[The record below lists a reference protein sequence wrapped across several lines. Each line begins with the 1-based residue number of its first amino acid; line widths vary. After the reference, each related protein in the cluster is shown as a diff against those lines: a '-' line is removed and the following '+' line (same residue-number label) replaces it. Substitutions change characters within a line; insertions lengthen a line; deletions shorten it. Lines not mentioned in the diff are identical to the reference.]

1 MKFFIN
7 FSFKK
12 KIIFFYIL
20 FIFFLIE
27 FFSYFLV
34 KFLIKKS
41 VFYQPSY
48 IKQSYKDYL
57 KVYDPVL
64 GWTNKNGDVY
74 GARFDG
80 SNFSNS
86 SPCVDVYGDSYTYSY
101 EVNDIDAWA
110 SKLSDK
116 LKCRVRNFGVVGYGT
131 DQSFLR
137 FYNTNNNISKVVIL
151 NSTSEDIIRN
161 INQFLNF
168 IYTSEEIK
176 FKPRFIIQD
185 NNLHLIK
192 ILIPPKTEF
201 NNFLKS
207 PENFLN
213 YDYFIP
219 GGKSGVTTPSI
230 PFFFSLIKSLD
241 HFHIKAMLNKKSR
254 LEKFYNF
261 NHTSQSLELMEMIIK
276 EFAKSVKVK
285 SSIPMITIMP
295 TCRDFEH
302 MSRYGFFPYANLS
315 NILNKSDFLFIDFGL
330 EILSKK
336 IDYKKLYLNCSTH
349 MNSLGNQIISDIFE
363 EKIKSSVINFN

>member
-1 MKFFIN
+1 MNFFIS
-7 FSFKK
+7 FFFKK
-12 KIIFFYIL
+12 KIFFFYIL
-20 FIFFLIE
+20 FLFFLIE
-27 FFSYFLV
+27 LFSYFLV

-41 VFYQPSY
+41 VFYEPSY
-48 IKQSYKDYL
+48 IKQSYEDYIN
-57 KVYDPVL
+57 VYDPVL
-64 GWTNKNGDVY
+64 GWKNKNGDVY

-116 LKCRVRNFGVVGYGT
+116 LKCRVRNFGVIGYGT

-137 FYNTNNNISKVVIL
+137 FYNSNNFSKVVIL

-161 INQFLNF
+161 VSQFLNF

-192 ILIPPKTEF
+192 IQLPSKTDF

-207 PENFLN
+207 PEYFLN
-213 YDYFIP
+213 YDYFLP
-219 GGKSGVTTPSI
+219 GERSGVTRVSF
-230 PFFFSLIKSLD
+230 PFFFSLIRSLD
-241 HFHIKAMLNKKSR
+241 HFHIKAVINKKSR
-254 LEKFYNF
+254 LEEFYNF

-276 EFAKSVKVK
+276 EFVKSAKVK
-285 SSIPMITIMP
+285 SSIPIITIMP
-295 TCRDFEH
+295 TCRDFIH
-302 MSRYGFFPYANLS
+302 KNKHGFFPYANLS

-349 MNSLGNQIISDIFE
+349 MNSSGNQIISDIFE
-363 EKIKSSVINFN
+363 EKIKTSIINFN

>member
-1 MKFFIN
+1 MNFFIS
-7 FSFKK
+7 FFFKK
-12 KIIFFYIL
+12 KIFFFYIL
-20 FIFFLIE
+20 FLFFLIE
-27 FFSYFLV
+27 LFSYFLV

-41 VFYQPSY
+41 VFYEPSY
-48 IKQSYKDYL
+48 IKQSYEDYVN
-57 KVYDPVL
+57 VYDPVL
-64 GWTNKNGDVY
+64 GWKNKNGDVY

-101 EVNDIDAWA
+101 EVNDMDTWA

-116 LKCRVRNFGVVGYGT
+116 LKCRVRNFGVIGYGT

-137 FYNTNNNISKVVIL
+137 FYNSNNFSKVVIL

-161 INQFLNF
+161 VNQFLNF

-185 NNLHLIK
+185 NNLNLIK
-192 ILIPPKTEF
+192 IQLPSKIEF

-207 PENFLN
+207 PEYFLN

-219 GGKSGVTTPSI
+219 GKRSGVTRVSI
-230 PFFFSLIKSLD
+230 PFFFSLIRSLD
-241 HFHIKAMLNKKSR
+241 HFHIKAIINKKSR
-254 LEKFYNF
+254 LEEFYNF

-276 EFAKSVKVK
+276 EFVKSAKVK
-285 SSIPMITIMP
+285 SSTPIITIMP
-295 TCRDFEH
+295 TCRDFMH
-302 MSRYGFFPYANLS
+302 KNRHGFFPYANLS

-363 EKIKSSVINFN
+363 EKIKTSIINFK